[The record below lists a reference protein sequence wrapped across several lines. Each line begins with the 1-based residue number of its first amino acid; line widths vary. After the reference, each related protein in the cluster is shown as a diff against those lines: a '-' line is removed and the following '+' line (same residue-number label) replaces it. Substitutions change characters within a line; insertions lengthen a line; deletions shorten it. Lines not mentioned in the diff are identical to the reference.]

1 MMDCGRVHHLKSC
14 SRKAGQPFRILKQ
27 FWKGVSIKMEQEVVF
42 SERNEVL
49 LSFKSVKMRIAIC
62 DKDESL
68 QKMIKNS
75 IYHYAAKHRLDIVVD
90 CYKSGEELLSSKL
103 RYALIF
109 LGYILVGD
117 NGLLTAKK
125 IRENNNFSSII
136 FVSQN
141 TDFVFQAFSVNP
153 FRFLVPP
160 IREQEFEAVLDDFFC
175 KFGNDYPI
183 WIKNREETVCLNT
196 GEIYYLEANN
206 KHSVVH
212 TKKYAF
218 DCNKTMAR
226 VYEVLPKAYFVKIN
240 RAYIVNLNLVF
251 SYNSDEVQL
260 KNGIKLHISRRFLK
274 AFKEEYRQFQNPL
287 EP

>member
-1 MMDCGRVHHLKSC
+1 
-14 SRKAGQPFRILKQ
+14 
-27 FWKGVSIKMEQEVVF
+27 MEQEVVF
-42 SERNEVL
+42 LERNEIL

-62 DKDESL
+62 DKDEL
-68 QKMIKNS
+68 LLKMIKNRV
-75 IYHYAAKHRLDIVVD
+75 YDYAAKHRLDIVVD
-90 CYKSGEELLSSKL
+90 CYKNGDDLLRSKL
-103 RYALIF
+103 RYTLIF
-109 LGYILVGD
+109 LGYFLAGN
-117 NGLLTAKK
+117 NGLFIAKK
-125 IRENNNFSSII
+125 LREDNNFSAII

-141 TDFVFQAFSVNP
+141 TDFVFDAFSVNP

-160 IREQEFEAVLDDFFC
+160 IDEGMFEEVLDEFFC

-212 TKKYAF
+212 TKKYSF
-218 DCNKTMAR
+218 PCNKTMAR
-226 VYEVLPKAYFVKIN
+226 VYEVLPKGYFLKIN
-240 RAYIVNLNLVF
+240 RAYIVNVNSVF

-260 KNGIKLHISRRFLK
+260 KNGVRLHIGRRFLK
-274 AFKEEYRQFQNPL
+274 AFKDEYRLYKNPL

>member
-1 MMDCGRVHHLKSC
+1 M
-14 SRKAGQPFRILKQ
+14 
-27 FWKGVSIKMEQEVVF
+27 F
-42 SERNEVL
+42 SEQNKVL

-62 DKDESL
+62 DRDEML
-68 QKMIKNS
+68 LKTIKNS
-75 IYHYAAKHRLDIVVD
+75 IYTYAAKRRLDIVVD
-90 CYKSGEELLSSKL
+90 CYKNGDDLLRSKL
-103 RYALIF
+103 KYALIF
-109 LGYILVGD
+109 LGYFLIGD
-117 NGLLTAKK
+117 NGLFIAEK
-125 IRENNNFSSII
+125 IRNSNNFSSII

-141 TDFVFQAFSVNP
+141 TDFVFEAFSVNP

-160 IREQEFEAVLDDFFC
+160 IKEEEFEGVLDEFFR

-206 KHSVVH
+206 KHSIVH

-226 VYEVLPKAYFVKIN
+226 VYEVLPKGYFVKIN
-240 RAYIVNLNLVF
+240 RAYIVNLNCVF

-260 KNGIKLHISRRFLK
+260 KNGVRLHIGRRF
-274 AFKEEYRQFQNPL
+274 FKTFKDEYRLFQNPI

>member
-1 MMDCGRVHHLKSC
+1 M
-14 SRKAGQPFRILKQ
+14 
-27 FWKGVSIKMEQEVVF
+27 F

-62 DKDESL
+62 DKDEL
-68 QKMIKNS
+68 LLKVIKNS
-75 IYHYAAKHRLDIVVD
+75 VYDYAAKHRLDIVVD
-90 CYKSGEELLSSKL
+90 CYKSGEELLCSKL

-109 LGYILVGD
+109 LGYFLQGK
-117 NGLLTAKK
+117 NGLSIAQK
-125 IRENNNFSSII
+125 IRESNNFSSII

-160 IREQEFEAVLDDFFC
+160 INEEEYEAVLDDFFC

-218 DCNKTMAR
+218 NCNKTMAR
-226 VYEVLPKAYFVKIN
+226 VYEVLPKGYFVKIN
-240 RAYIVNLNLVF
+240 RAYIVNLNSVF
-251 SYNSDEVQL
+251 SYTSDEVQL
-260 KNGIKLHISRRFLK
+260 KNGVRLRIGRRFLK
-274 AFKEEYRQFQNPL
+274 AFKEEYRLYKNPL